1 MQTAN
6 TVQTLWIHPF
16 NGIAGDMTLGALIA
30 AGTDVD
36 QLRTELAKLNVEGW
50 QLNAEPISR
59 NGISAINVTVDA
71 DEGHVHRTAGDII
84 ELVTSAGYPKR
95 VTDRAVRVFE
105 ALAEAEGRVHDMD
118 PAKVHFHE
126 VGGIDAIVD
135 VVGSCL
141 ALEALGVEH
150 IVVAPVAQ
158 GHGMAKS
165 AHGIISNPAPATTLL
180 LEGVPVKG
188 LDVNIELTTP
198 TGAALV
204 RALADQFGPMPAMT
218 ITASGFGAGDKELE
232 AHPNLLHM
240 IIGEATVADTSQLIV
255 LETNVDDLSG
265 EYLAHAIT
273 KLIDAGSLDAW
284 LTPIEMKRGR
294 TAATVSVLVEPTQQE
309 RIGSV
314 LLAETGSLG
323 YRAYG
328 VDRTAVSREM
338 QSVDVDGHTIAIKVT
353 DGTAKAEFTDVAA
366 AAEALGRPARTI
378 AAEAEQAWRGNGP
391 K

>member
-1 MQTAN
+1 MQTI
-6 TVQTLWIHPF
+6 WIHPF

-30 AGTDVD
+30 AGVDVEH
-36 QLRTELAKLNVEGW
+36 LRTELTKLNVDQW

-59 NGISAINVTVDA
+59 NGISAMNVTVDA
-71 DEGHVHRTAGDII
+71 DEGHVHRTAADII
-84 ELVTSAGYPKR
+84 ELVSNAGYAER

-105 ALAEAEGRVHDMD
+105 ALAEAEGHVHDMD

-150 IVVAPVAQ
+150 IVVAPVAL
-158 GHGMAKS
+158 GHGTAKS
-165 AHGIISNPAPATTLL
+165 AHGIISNPAPATTRL

-198 TGAALV
+198 TGAAIV
-204 RALADQFGPMPAMT
+204 RALADQYGPMPAMT
-218 ITASGFGAGDKELE
+218 ISTSGFGAGDRELE
-232 AHPNLLHM
+232 AHPNLLHV
-240 IIGEATVADTSQLIV
+240 IVGDSSPHETSQLIV
-255 LETNVDDLSG
+255 LEANVDDLSG
-265 EYLAHAIT
+265 EYLAHAVT

-294 TAATVSVLVEPTQQE
+294 TAATISALVEPIDQE
-309 RIGSV
+309 RIGAI

-328 VDRTAVSREM
+328 VDRTAVPRKID
-338 QSVDVDGHTIAIKVT
+338 SVVIDGHNIAIKVT
-353 DGTAKAEFTDVAA
+353 EGTAKAEFKDVAV
-366 AAEALGRPARTI
+366 AAEALGRPARSI
-378 AAEAEQAWRGNGP
+378 AAEAEQAWRTQAP